1 MTSTASFKL
10 PMPGTI
16 GSASLNFNTPKYD
29 RMGIVGL
36 GYVGMAIKLNIDF
49 GWNNTVCIDPNN
61 GHTGTYDELKDCS
74 GVFICVPTPQDENGL
89 CDSSILEDVL
99 KQLSDIKYQG
109 VIISKC
115 TATPDIYQR
124 LNEQYPNLVHCPEFL
139 TTANSSQDYANATW
153 TIIGGE
159 VRAWRHEAERIIK
172 LTQQSLKTVKFC
184 NIGEAALAKY
194 AVNSFL
200 ATKVVFMNELY
211 QLANKAGLNY
221 DIVTNLVKQDER
233 IGPTHMS
240 VPGSDGVLGFGG
252 KCFPKDT
259 STLLKYAEG
268 LGVTPMVLDAA
279 IKKNTFLRLTE
290 PK

>member
-1 MTSTASFKL
+1 
-10 PMPGTI
+10 MPGTI
-16 GSASLNFNTPKYD
+16 GSASLNFNTERPKYD
-29 RMGIVGL
+29 RIGIIGL
-36 GYVGMAIKLNIDF
+36 GYVGMAIKMSIDF

-61 GHTGTYDELKDCS
+61 GHTGTYEELADCS
-74 GVFICVPTPQDENGL
+74 GVFICVPTPQAENGL

-99 KQLSDIKYQG
+99 TKLSNINYTG

-115 TATPDIYQR
+115 TATPDVYQQ
-124 LNEQYPNLVHCPEFL
+124 LNTRYPNLVHCPEFL
-139 TTANSSQDYANATW
+139 TASNAAHDYAHTTW

-159 VRAWRHEAERIIK
+159 IRAWRNEAERIIK
-172 LTQQSLKTVKFC
+172 LTQPNLKTVKFC

-221 DIVTNLVKQDER
+221 DIVANLVKQDER

-240 VPGSDGVLGFGG
+240 VPGPDGVLGFGG

-259 STLLKYAEG
+259 ATLLKYADG

>member
-1 MTSTASFKL
+1 MTMQ
-10 PMPGTI
+10 MPGTI
-16 GSASLNFNTPKYD
+16 GGAQIIFDNKLKPD
-29 RMGIVGL
+29 RIGIIGL
-36 GYVGMAIKLNIDF
+36 GYVGMAIKMSLDF
-49 GWNNTVCIDPNN
+49 GWGNNVCIDPYN
-61 GHTGTYDELKDCS
+61 GHTGTYEELAECS
-74 GVFICVPTPQDENGL
+74 GVFVCVPTPQNEIGE

-99 KQLSDIKYQG
+99 TKLHDINYQG

-124 LNEQYPNLVHCPEFL
+124 LNAQYPNLVHCPEFL
-139 TTANSSQDYANATW
+139 TAAHAAQDYGNTIW

-159 VRAWRHEAERIIK
+159 VRAWRHEAERVIR
-172 LTQQSLKTVKFC
+172 LTQSNLKTVKFC

-211 QLANKAGLNY
+211 QIANKAGLNY
-221 DIVTNLVKQDER
+221 DIVANLAKQDER
-233 IGPTHMS
+233 VGDSHMS

-252 KCFPKDT
+252 KCFPKDAG
-259 STLLKYAEG
+259 TLLKYAEG
-268 LGVTPMVLDAA
+268 LGITPMVLDSA

>member
-1 MTSTASFKL
+1 MTSTASFSL

-16 GSASLNFNTPKYD
+16 GSASLSFERAQHDKI
-29 RMGIVGL
+29 GIIGL
-36 GYVGMAIKLNIDF
+36 GYVGTAIKMNIDY
-49 GWNNTVCIDPNN
+49 GWNNPVCIDPDN
-61 GHTGTYDELKDCS
+61 GHTGTYEELADCS
-74 GVFICVPTPQDENGL
+74 GVFICVPTPQAENGL
-89 CDSSILEDVL
+89 CNSSILEDVL
-99 KQLSDIKYQG
+99 TTLSNINYKG

-124 LNEQYPNLVHCPEFL
+124 LNAQYPNLVHCPEFL
-139 TTANSSQDYANATW
+139 TAANASQDYGNATW

-159 VRAWRHEAERIIK
+159 IRAWRHEAERIIK
-172 LTQQSLKTVKFC
+172 ITQPALGTVKFC
-184 NIGEAALAKY
+184 KIGEAALAKY

-211 QLANKAGLNY
+211 QMANKAGLNY
-221 DIVTNLVKQDER
+221 DIVANLVKQDNR
-233 IGPTHMS
+233 IGSTHMS
-240 VPGSDGVLGFGG
+240 VPGPDGVLGFGG

-259 STLLKYAEG
+259 NTLLKYAEG
-268 LGVTPMVLDAA
+268 LGITPMVLDVA

>member
-1 MTSTASFKL
+1 MTSTNSFSL

-16 GSASLNFNTPKYD
+16 GGATLNFNIPKND
-29 RMGIVGL
+29 RIGIIGL
-36 GYVGMAIKLNIDF
+36 GYVGMAIKSTIDYGWGNI
-49 GWNNTVCIDPNN
+49 VCVDPNN
-61 GHTGTYDELKDCS
+61 GHTGTYEEIAECS
-74 GVFICVPTPQDENGL
+74 GVFVCVPTPQDDTGK
-89 CDSSILEDVL
+89 CDSSILEEVL
-99 KQLSDIKYQG
+99 TQLSNINFKG

-115 TATPDIYQR
+115 TATPDVYQR
-124 LNEQYPNLVHCPEFL
+124 LNAQYPNLVHSPEFL
-139 TTANSSQDYANATW
+139 TAANASLDYASATW

-159 VRAWRHEAERIIK
+159 IRAWRHEAERIIK
-172 LTQQSLKTVKFC
+172 ITQPELKTVKFC
-184 NIGEAALAKY
+184 KIGEAALAKY

-211 QLANKAGLNY
+211 QLATKAGLNY
-221 DIVTNLVKQDER
+221 DIVANLVNQDER
-233 IGPTHMS
+233 IGPSHMR
-240 VPGSDGVLGFGG
+240 VPGHDGVLGFGG

-259 STLLKYAEG
+259 GTLLKYAEG